1 MPENSKDYQFCIKV
15 ALDNAKNRIN
25 LLDNSDKKSV
35 LDEYKEWINDG
46 INNHTV
52 LLIRE
57 DPIIQW
63 FCKYY
68 ILLFVF
74 EVTLNKKNRLTKKVN
89 IKIIVKEDMLCIIL
103 SAYFFYNNRFHHITS
118 LNSIFF

>member
-1 MPENSKDYQFCIKV
+1 MQENSKDHEFCIKV

-57 DPIIQW
+57 DPII
-63 FCKYY
+63 
-68 ILLFVF
+68 
-74 EVTLNKKNRLTKKVN
+74 
-89 IKIIVKEDMLCIIL
+89 
-103 SAYFFYNNRFHHITS
+103 
-118 LNSIFF
+118 